1 MPTPSRGPVIGLVL
15 AAGRSTRLGRPKQ
28 LVRIGGQSILYRIV
42 STALASALD
51 QVLVVLGYRAGEVAT
66 DLSPL
71 AGSTRL
77 KLVLNPEFDRGM
89 SSSLQAGLRHMPEAA
104 DGVMVLLGDQPVIY
118 PEAINRLIYAFLGSD
133 APLCV
138 PLVAGARVTPVIFG
152 RRLFPYLEVLK
163 GDVGGRNVVNQFFHQ
178 GITVN
183 VTGWL
188 DQADLDTEDD
198 YNRLTELLE

>member
-1 MPTPSRGPVIGLVL
+1 MPTPPRRLVIGLVL

-28 LVRIGGQSILYRIV
+28 LARIGGQSILYRIV
-42 STALASALD
+42 SAALTSALD
-51 QVLVVLGYRAGEVAT
+51 RVLVVLGYRAGEIAT

-77 KLVLNPEFDRGM
+77 KLVINPEFDRGM
-89 SSSLQAGLRHMPEAA
+89 SSSLQAGLRQLPEET
-104 DGVMVLLGDQPVIY
+104 DGVMVLLGDQPIIY
-118 PEAINRLIYAFLGSD
+118 PETINRLIFAFLSSD

-152 RRLFPYLEVLK
+152 RQLFPHLEVLK
-163 GDVGGRNVVNQFFHQ
+163 GDVGGRSVVNQFFHQ
-178 GITVN
+178 GITVD

-188 DQADLDTEDD
+188 DPADLDTEDD
-198 YNRLTELLE
+198 YKRLTELLE

>member
-1 MPTPSRGPVIGLVL
+1 MPTPPRRPVTGLVL

-28 LVRIGGQSILYRIV
+28 LVRIGGQSILSRIV
-42 STALASALD
+42 SAALASDLD
-51 QVLVVLGYRAGEVAT
+51 QVLVVLGYQAEEVAH

-77 KLVLNPEFDRGM
+77 KLVINPEFDRGM
-89 SSSLQAGLRHMPEAA
+89 SSSLQAGLRQLPEETA
-104 DGVMVLLGDQPVIY
+104 GVMVLLGDQPVIH
-118 PEAINRLIYAFLGSD
+118 PEAINRLIFAFLNSD

-152 RRLFPYLEVLK
+152 RSMFPHLEVLT

-178 GITVN
+178 AVKVD

-188 DQADLDTEDD
+188 DPADLDTEDD
-198 YNRLTELLE
+198 CNRLTELLE